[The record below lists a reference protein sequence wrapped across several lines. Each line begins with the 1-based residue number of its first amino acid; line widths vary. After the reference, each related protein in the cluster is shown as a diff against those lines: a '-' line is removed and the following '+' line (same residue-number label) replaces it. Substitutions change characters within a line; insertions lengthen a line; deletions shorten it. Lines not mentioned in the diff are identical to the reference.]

1 MKNSMH
7 YEIHYYYYYYYY
19 TLLLYIIRCVRIENL
34 FVAQDSVLKISSRF
48 SFCYSYPVAEMT

>member
-7 YEIHYYYYYYYY
+7 YEIHYYYYY

-34 FVAQDSVLKISSRF
+34 FVAQDSVLKISSTF

>member
-7 YEIHYYYYYYYY
+7 YEIHYYYYY